1 MTVEDDMVVGRER
14 YERRAAALQRQL
26 ERRIAEVD
34 QLTAEVAALTAQLA
48 GEGVVVHP
56 SVVAPVMVQWQAK
69 ATEYDALMATKTMH
83 VLRIPRALYGWLL
96 ARRAR

>member
-1 MTVEDDMVVGRER
+1 MTVEDDLVVDPER

-34 QLTAEVAALTAQLA
+34 QLRAEVAALTAQLA
-48 GEGVVVHP
+48 GDGVVVHP
-56 SVVAPVMVQWQAK
+56 PAVAEWRAK
-69 ATEYDALMATKTMH
+69 AAEYDALMATKTMH
-83 VLRIPRALYGWLL
+83 VLRIPRALYGRLL